1 MKIHTYTLALQWTG
15 NIGTGTSGYREY
27 ARSHIISVKDKAEIA
42 GSADP
47 AFRGDATKHNPE
59 ELFLASLSSC
69 HMLWYLHLCADAG
82 VVVTA
87 YRDNPVGYMQ
97 EHPGGGQFKQVILNP
112 EVIVERKEM
121 IGLAMQLHAE
131 ANKKCFIANSCNF
144 PILHKAQCNF
154 LRGSRL

>member
-87 YRDNPVGYMQ
+87 YRDNPVGYMR

-112 EVIVERKEM
+112 EVIVERK
-121 IGLAMQLHAE
+121 
-131 ANKKCFIANSCNF
+131 
-144 PILHKAQCNF
+144 
-154 LRGSRL
+154 